1 MRRKATARAESAWE
15 GMGNDGR
22 GRLAGGTG
30 RQRWRKK
37 RWEMEDEEGIGDRG
51 KQRRTMRYRR

>member
-22 GRLAGGTG
+22 GRLAGETG
-30 RQRWRKK
+30 RLRCRKK
-37 RWEMEDEEGIGDRG
+37 RWEMEDEEGIGDSRRG
-51 KQRRTMRYRR
+51 QRATGDEK